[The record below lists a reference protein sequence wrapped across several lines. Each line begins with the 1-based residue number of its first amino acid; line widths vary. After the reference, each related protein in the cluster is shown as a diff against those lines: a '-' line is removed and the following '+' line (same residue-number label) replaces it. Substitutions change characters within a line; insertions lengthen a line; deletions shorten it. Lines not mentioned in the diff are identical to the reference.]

1 MFALHVP
8 RKHAHLAIAVQLEQH
23 AALNNTLIAACER
36 GDANAV
42 EALLERGTV
51 DVNYRA
57 EGGRTA
63 LYVACSRGKLD
74 VVHVLL
80 QNSGTRS
87 GVTCW
92 WTTRCVICSIDRSVQ
107 RLVRICSGV
116 GVVRVVFFIF
126 MVDVRYQDDYSR
138 FLQCLTYTRY
148 W

>member
-1 MFALHVP
+1 MTYVTKTTTTDVYFDVCLAC

-23 AALNNTLIAACER
+23 AALNNTLIAACEQ

-87 GVTCW
+87 GVAWW
-92 WTTRCVICSIDRSVQ
+92 WTTRCVICSI
-107 RLVRICSGV
+107 
-116 GVVRVVFFIF
+116 
-126 MVDVRYQDDYSR
+126 
-138 FLQCLTYTRY
+138 
-148 W
+148 

>member
-1 MFALHVP
+1 MTYVTKTTTTDVCFNVCLTP

-80 QNSGTRS
+80 QDPGTRS
-87 GVTCW
+87 GVTWW
-92 WTTRCVICSIDRSVQ
+92 WTTGCVICSIDRSVQ

-126 MVDVRYQDDYSR
+126 MVDVRYEYG
-138 FLQCLTYTRY
+138 
-148 W
+148 